1 MAMADNDEDLPNEE
15 MGVDADQITTS
26 SSPANE
32 FSGRTNFVP
41 RRGSYRVSHEEGALH
56 FATSLDYGDLF
67 DDEDD
72 SLFDDDDD
80 SLPPSH

>member
-1 MAMADNDEDLPNEE
+1 MAMTDNDEDLSNEE
-15 MGVDADQITTS
+15 MDVDAEQTTTS
-26 SSPANE
+26 SADE
-32 FSGRTNFVP
+32 FSRRTNFAP

-80 SLPPSH
+80 SLPPSQ